1 MAQLGAHAQ
10 HPRLFS
16 DIFHRRAGRPRS
28 VYVCAQPML
37 AYASTCVFTS
47 CFSNRACV
55 LVHDKKRRYGVPG
68 RQRQGKGEGLWQVQV
83 PFRAWRRRRRRRK
96 RGCQTPAL
104 GDNSAHV
111 GLARQAGVE
120 RAVAQGGGRAHM
132 CVQLSSG
139 DRKKERKRAREF
151 IRSDT
156 P

>member
-68 RQRQGKGEGLWQVQV
+68 RQRQGKGEGLWQFQV
-83 PFRAWRRRRRRRK
+83 PFRAWRRSRRK
-96 RGCQTPAL
+96 RGNHPGVSSCQTPAL
-104 GDNSAHV
+104 GDNIAHV
-111 GLARQAGVE
+111 LARQAGVE
-120 RAVAQGGGRAHM
+120 RAVAQGGVCA
-132 CVQLSSG
+132 CVYVFSP
-139 DRKKERKRAREF
+139 
-151 IRSDT
+151 I
-156 P
+156 